1 MRTALEIVTQL
12 NELLKRSK
20 PFRNFNEVFNLTSE
34 LISTLS
40 VTEETISPE
49 TIVKKTPVIETPPT
63 KKKTTKK
70 K

>member
-40 VTEETISPE
+40 VTDETISPE
-49 TIVKKTPVIETPPT
+49 TIVKKTSVIETPPT